1 MGVWGGGGGGGGGVV
16 RCMCVCVHLRD
27 PPKPCNALRGALPP
41 LRACSPFPQERLQH
55 VHFTGQ
61 VGDFGGSSTI
71 HLAAQT
77 ACVIGECL
85 AGNFFVKQNVAMT
98 YLHGMHARVAV

>member
-1 MGVWGGGGGGGGGVV
+1 M
-16 RCMCVCVHLRD
+16 
-27 PPKPCNALRGALPP
+27 
-41 LRACSPFPQERLQH
+41 
-55 VHFTGQ
+55 HFTGQ